1 VQTLGK
7 IPVVQGLKK
16 GGMHVGQ
23 LTYRGA
29 HESTY
34 DKRRHTSLEQGVD
47 EVGIEF
53 DARLVHGVIATAE
66 GDDPR
71 PGEGETVALDAIM
84 CQKVEVLSPAVVRVG
99 GDIAVAAIECLA
111 WYSRVIVPD
120 GLATTVGIC

>member
-1 VQTLGK
+1 
-7 IPVVQGLKK
+7 
-16 GGMHVGQ
+16 MHVVRV
-23 LTYRGA
+23 TYRKA

-34 DKRRHTSLEQGVD
+34 DKRRDTSLEQGVD

-66 GDDPR
+66 GDDPG
-71 PGEGETVALDAIM
+71 PGEGETVALDAILR
-84 CQKVEVLSPAVVRVG
+84 QEIKVLSPAVVRVG
-99 GDIAVAAIECLA
+99 GDIAVAAIESLA